1 MEWDGEG
8 DANPGHIDEFGIE
21 LDVVFDMQ
29 ITFVVHRVGN
39 GMANVTG
46 FAAATTII
54 GKADFGADLFD
65 IVEGELDFVD
75 SQRAPIA

>member
-1 MEWDGEG
+1 MEWDGKG
-8 DANPGHIDEFGIE
+8 YANPGHIDEFGIE

-29 ITFVVHRVGN
+29 ITFVVHRVGD

-54 GKADFGADLFD
+54 GKADFGADLLD
-65 IVEGELDFVD
+65 IVEGKCDFVD
-75 SQRAPIA
+75 TQCPPIA